1 MKIENVAAHLNE
13 PALRTAVE
21 KQEQIQT
28 EKVFTRTL
36 TNLVESEQES
46 VIQNKLEAVIAQGE
60 KLNEKADLAQLNK
73 YKEMIRDL
81 INHTVSNGFQFTK
94 SNKFDSRGRAKV
106 YASIKKINHHLDDMT
121 QQILESERENI
132 DLVAQINDIR
142 GLLVDMFM

>member
-1 MKIENVAAHLNE
+1 MKVENVAAHVKE
-13 PALRTAVE
+13 PAMRTLVE
-21 KQEQIQT
+21 KQEHPQT

-36 TNLVESEQES
+36 SDLVKNEQETLA
-46 VIQNKLEAVIAQGE
+46 QEKLDAIIAQGE

-73 YKEMIRDL
+73 YKEMIREL

-94 SNKFDSRGRAKV
+94 SNKFDARGRAKV
-106 YASIKKINHHLDDMT
+106 YATIKKINSNLDDMT
-121 QQILESERENI
+121 QQILESEKENI